1 MILEASKKLSEAR
14 KLYTEYAG
22 MKGNEPERAALA
34 LFKAGK
40 IAFTERKL
48 PEAVTLFNR
57 VTERYPKDAF
67 APAAAF
73 WSIYARLA
81 QGINV
86 ENVDGETWGLVKDY
100 PGSHYATDVLFL
112 VATRYADAGNFN
124 HANMVLDRLLK
135 HVQSPELRARVLLQ
149 KATLAFRNKDTDRAL
164 AILEELRK
172 AFPNAACLAE
182 AFYLQGDA
190 YKLKSEYEKALEAY
204 REALGHNPEPR
215 LELAA
220 AGSAGDCLFE
230 LAGRRTSQ
238 ELFSKARTQYDGL
251 LARPNL
257 PEAVRVMLLY
267 KSGRCSVELDDIDT
281 AIRRYQEASGALVQG
296 VSSAVA
302 LWGVKAV
309 EALISIAENSPLSA
323 HIKAAEHAVERQNN
337 ADLIEQEQ
345 SDERMRILREKKFK
359 P

>member
-1 MILEASKKLSEAR
+1 M
-14 KLYTEYAG
+14 
-22 MKGNEPERAALA
+22 
-34 LFKAGK
+34 
-40 IAFTERKL
+40 
-48 PEAVTLFNR
+48 
-57 VTERYPKDAF
+57 
-67 APAAAF
+67 
-73 WSIYARLA
+73 
-81 QGINV
+81 
-86 ENVDGETWGLVKDY
+86 
-100 PGSHYATDVLFL
+100 
-112 VATRYADAGNFN
+112 
-124 HANMVLDRLLK
+124 
-135 HVQSPELRARVLLQ
+135 
-149 KATLAFRNKDTDRAL
+149 
-164 AILEELRK
+164 
-172 AFPNAACLAE
+172 
-182 AFYLQGDA
+182 
-190 YKLKSEYEKALEAY
+190 
-204 REALGHNPEPR
+204 GHNPEPR